1 MNDEQFQLLQSRGNT
16 AMRFIAHHTPT
27 ITNIPMPNEEESKLL
42 FSFTPERN
50 KKIKTPTY
58 IDLCIGSSVMLTKN
72 IATDIGLTNGTIGK
86 VMAFGFSDQ
95 VATSSATFIQP
106 KDFHKID
113 PTKNPPPIVF
123 VQFLSLP
130 IDIKD
135 TLIDGKIYKKVIPI
149 CVAKDEYHRLRVG
162 NVLYYRWQLP
172 FIPAAALNTHKVQG
186 MSAENGIVYKPT
198 YGRKP
203 WARALEYVAISRCTS
218 ISNNKLILLKPLKV
232 EHFTTP
238 PHEYKWIHE
247 AYEHFTNLLILD
259 NS

>member
-1 MNDEQFQLLQSRGNT
+1 M
-16 AMRFIAHHTPT
+16 
-27 ITNIPMPNEEESKLL
+27 
-42 FSFTPERN
+42 
-50 KKIKTPTY
+50 
-58 IDLCIGSSVMLTKN
+58 
-72 IATDIGLTNGTIGK
+72 
-86 VMAFGFSDQ
+86 
-95 VATSSATFIQP
+95 
-106 KDFHKID
+106 
-113 PTKNPPPIVF
+113 
-123 VQFLSLP
+123 
-130 IDIKD
+130 
-135 TLIDGKIYKKVIPI
+135 
-149 CVAKDEYHRLRVG
+149 
-162 NVLYYRWQLP
+162 P